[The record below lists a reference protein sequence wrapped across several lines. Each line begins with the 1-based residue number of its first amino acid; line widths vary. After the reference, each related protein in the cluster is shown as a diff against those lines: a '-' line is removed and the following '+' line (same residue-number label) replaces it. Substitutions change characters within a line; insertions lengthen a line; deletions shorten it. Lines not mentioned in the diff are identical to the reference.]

1 MCTLTIDG
9 PTIDGE
15 CVDGATCGNVVL
27 AGGTMCTLGVDGL
40 TWGFG
45 VLAGGTIDSGCA
57 DGATSGDVGAGGHE
71 HAPSPH
77 EPAPVVRVVD
87 PVSEQQ
93 VPLLQSAQDP
103 GHGGSA

>member
-27 AGGTMCTLGVDGL
+27 AGGTMY
-40 TWGFG
+40 
-45 VLAGGTIDSGCA
+45 SGCA

-103 GHGGSA
+103 GHGGSAQFGGEGVDGVPAGAPAGGGP